1 VFLSEHDPTIEE
13 MHSSKLDVDGRSVDL
28 HLVDTSGADDFES
41 MWPNVPRCVTRP
53 HAWQWFQAV
62 QGALLVYA
70 VDDADSFA
78 ALPTFSKAI
87 RAWVHLP
94 TDANAHTGPIVSG
107 LLLS

>member
-1 VFLSEHDPTIEE
+1 

-41 MWPNVPRCVTRP
+41 MWPN
-53 HAWQWFQAV
+53 WFQAV

-87 RAWVHLP
+87 RAANRKRAVALIVVGTK
-94 TDANAHTGPIVSG
+94 TDLERTVRYSHTPGDRERESG
-107 LLLS
+107 VQ